1 MWGSHHFKIL
11 ASKAYACVP
20 GVKRQE
26 LDATS
31 AKGIFTG
38 LMMEEIMIL
47 CQNEFVAR
55 SSHVGP
61 GFAAR
66 PVPFDMPSFKCVVI

>member
-1 MWGSHHFKIL
+1 MFRIEFLLKRLFLMTGGSGHFEIL

-31 AKGIFTG
+31 AKFSQA
-38 LMMEEIMIL
+38 E
-47 CQNEFVAR
+47 
-55 SSHVGP
+55 
-61 GFAAR
+61 
-66 PVPFDMPSFKCVVI
+66 